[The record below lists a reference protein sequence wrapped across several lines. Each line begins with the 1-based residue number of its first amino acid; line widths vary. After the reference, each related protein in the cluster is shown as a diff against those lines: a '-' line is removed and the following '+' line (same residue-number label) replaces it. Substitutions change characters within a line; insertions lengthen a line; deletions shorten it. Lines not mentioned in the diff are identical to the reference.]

1 MLEVLYLSGELHT
14 RFKLSYHKIMLQSF
28 PRPEVVYMQFNSLVC
43 VCVVVLQILVG
54 KDSILCHHL
63 PSIMLANQ
71 VINAHGNSR
80 ILNTTLD
87 LLLRNM

>member
-28 PRPEVVYMQFNSLVC
+28 CRSEVVYVQFNSLMC
-43 VCVVVLQILVG
+43 VCGCLQILVG

>member
-43 VCVVVLQILVG
+43 VCVWLFA
-54 KDSILCHHL
+54 DS
-63 PSIMLANQ
+63 
-71 VINAHGNSR
+71 GWKRFNSLSSPA
-80 ILNTTLD
+80 IYHACKPGH
-87 LLLRNM
+87 